1 MKRKNGDWEYKTGKD
16 EFLFV
21 KREDINKVK
30 SSGKLIKSIIDPVIK
45 DIVDK
50 QKENNIVKD
59 YQGNIIRHVRIK
71 AKTGREVKERIN
83 YRSEY
88 DYKNKFYSEA
98 GKIPYAVLLQKSTN
112 GKIEREMLPIASF
125 EVAKAYKKYG
135 KFNFDSYLNE
145 QYPEYIKWD
154 KELLKVGQKVLVIK
168 DDKEFDKKDS
178 LDFQQKRLYVITQFS
193 EGSIW
198 LKYHLNAQS
207 KDEVKKSISQK
218 KDELLRKYEIE
229 NDLPEIIEDR
239 SIQDRKEQIDD
250 YNYRRFRFDTINNSF
265 RLKRILE
272 IVGEDRTKEI
282 KAELDKYKAIPSSI
296 EIEGETALLKMSK
309 ENWNYLY
316 EGKDFEVTL
325 LGELNWL

>member
-1 MKRKNGDWEYKTGKD
+1 M
-16 EFLFV
+16 
-21 KREDINKVK
+21 
-30 SSGKLIKSIIDPVIK
+30 
-45 DIVDK
+45 
-50 QKENNIVKD
+50 
-59 YQGNIIRHVRIK
+59 
-71 AKTGREVKERIN
+71 
-83 YRSEY
+83 
-88 DYKNKFYSEA
+88 
-98 GKIPYAVLLQKSTN
+98 
-112 GKIEREMLPIASF
+112 
-125 EVAKAYKKYG
+125 
-135 KFNFDSYLNE
+135 
-145 QYPEYIKWD
+145 
-154 KELLKVGQKVLVIK
+154 
-168 DDKEFDKKDS
+168 
-178 LDFQQKRLYVITQFS
+178 
-193 EGSIW
+193 
-198 LKYHLNAQS
+198 KYHLNAQS